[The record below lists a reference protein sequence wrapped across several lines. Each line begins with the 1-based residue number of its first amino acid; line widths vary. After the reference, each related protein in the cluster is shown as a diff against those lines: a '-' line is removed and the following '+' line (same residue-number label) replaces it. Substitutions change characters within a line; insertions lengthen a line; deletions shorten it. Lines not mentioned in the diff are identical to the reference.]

1 MGASS
6 GSIGVHLVG
15 DRGCANL
22 RFVRGPR
29 GSVLLVIA
37 ALAAAC
43 GDASTSKIGPKGGSA
58 GVSDDDD
65 TRSEKPNDGV
75 LDETGGSTSG
85 DPGTTTTAGDDD
97 GDGVPNADDC
107 DPASKT
113 LRRRIVEDALGSDKG
128 LFAPAAGFPT
138 ASWTFDGAAA
148 YRQVRLADAADV
160 SFYAKEADLGDVQI
174 EVTAA
179 SAEVSSAIAPRLR
192 QIFVVVGGASANNTF
207 SAVGCGIEVVQGE
220 TPEQRTTVV
229 KLAGTSGAVTSTV
242 LQRVSRPAVQVDE
255 DFALKLRFLDGAM
268 ICDVTQPGAPGGA
281 VTTTATANNLG
292 ALTGSVGLFTRQTKA
307 TFKNVRVC
315 ALK

>member
-1 MGASS
+1 
-6 GSIGVHLVG
+6 
-15 DRGCANL
+15 
-22 RFVRGPR
+22 VRGALGPMVIV
-29 GSVLLVIA
+29 VLA
-37 ALAAAC
+37 AVAAAC

-58 GVSDDDD
+58 GGDDDQE
-65 TRSEKPNDGV
+65 TRSGTPDDGV
-75 LDETGGSTSG
+75 LEETGGSTSG
-85 DPGTTTTAGDDD
+85 DPGTTTPDDDD
-97 GDGVPNADDC
+97 GDGVANADDC

-113 LRRRIVEDALGSDKG
+113 LGRRIVEDALGSDKG
-128 LFAPAAGFPT
+128 LFAPAAGFPA

-160 SFYAKEADLGDVQI
+160 SFYAKDAALGDVQI

-179 SAEVSSAIAPRLR
+179 SAEVSSAITPRLR
-192 QIFVVVGGASANNTF
+192 QIFVVVGGASANDTF

-229 KLAGTSGAVTSTV
+229 KLAGSPGSVTSSV

-255 DFALKLRFLDGAM
+255 DFTLKLRFLDGAM